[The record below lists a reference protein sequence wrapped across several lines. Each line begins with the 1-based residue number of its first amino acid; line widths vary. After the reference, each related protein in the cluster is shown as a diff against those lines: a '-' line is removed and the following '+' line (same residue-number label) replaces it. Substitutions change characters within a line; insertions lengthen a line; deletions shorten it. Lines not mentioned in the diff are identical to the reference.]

1 MAVRYRS
8 TACDAEARALV
19 ATTGALVPQR
29 SVHCTK
35 PLAPQRSAFRP
46 LLSHKSLQ
54 YHRPELAREI
64 NSKKRESQLLETL
77 SKKVAM
83 TYSPTNLCST
93 IGPS

>member
-46 LLSHKSLQ
+46 LLSHKAAQGAGSSVPAAVSHAK
-54 YHRPELAREI
+54 HRYYGAAWGAGRRHCQGEEAL
-64 NSKKRESQLLETL
+64 TL
-77 SKKVAM
+77 
-83 TYSPTNLCST
+83 
-93 IGPS
+93 